1 VKVRAD
7 QDGITVPPRTAG
19 AFDVLFDGEP
29 VWSFTVDGSNQ
40 LRSHL
45 VRWPRAMR
53 RWLDGYADIRLREV
67 GPADATEP
75 REIDLGRVRFGSG
88 EGEIRFVDGQGRP
101 VVIDK
106 WGIMQRP
113 FSSRGAEV
121 TDALGERTRQVIE
134 ILREDCGIDAW
145 LAFGTLLGAA
155 RGGKAIG
162 HDSDSDLLYLS
173 ERETPAEINVEI
185 YGIQRAFARRGLAT
199 TLKSGSFVT
208 VLFPGPDG
216 APLGIDVYSC
226 FYVDGVL
233 HETATLRAPIPRE
246 AILPLTTMEYEG
258 LQLPAPADP
267 ATLLTAS
274 YGPGWRVPD
283 PSFRHE
289 PDKGTVARF
298 EGWFGNMMTARR
310 GWESWWN
317 EHKELTPASELAE
330 RVLAD
335 HREPVSVVEIGA
347 GNGSDAVALGEH
359 GHRVNAY
366 DFARHS
372 FGAANRLTRSHGLPI
387 RFGVSN
393 LYDLR
398 DTMTLGALQRRRPRP
413 PTVFLARFVL
423 GSFHARGQE
432 AFWRLLA
439 TCLRGGGRAYLEF
452 TDEDDPDR
460 GNPQRLYP
468 LRFLVDPDDVRTQ
481 IERAGGRVVLADRQ
495 TRPAPDGG
503 RHRPSWHLVADWA

>member
-1 VKVRAD
+1 MKVRAD

-19 AFDVLFDGEP
+19 AFDVLFDHEP

-40 LRSHL
+40 LRRHL

-53 RWLDGYADIRLREV
+53 RWLDGYADITLREV
-67 GPADATEP
+67 GPAGETEP
-75 REIDLGRVRFGSG
+75 REIDLGRIRFGSG
-88 EGEIRFVDGQGRP
+88 EGQIRLVDGQDRP

-113 FSSRGAEV
+113 FSSRGSEV

-134 ILREDCGIDAW
+134 VLREECGIDAW

-155 RGGKAIG
+155 RAGKAIG

-173 ERETPAEINVEI
+173 EKETPAEINAEI
-185 YGIQRAFARRGLAT
+185 YGIQRAFSRRCRRPLSSQAASSRCSSRGRTAPRSGSMSTVLLRRRGAARDRHAARADPARGDPAADDDGVRGV
-199 TLKSGSFVT
+199 SGS
-208 VLFPGPDG
+208 
-216 APLGIDVYSC
+216 
-226 FYVDGVL
+226 
-233 HETATLRAPIPRE
+233 
-246 AILPLTTMEYEG
+246 
-258 LQLPAPADP
+258 PAPADP
-267 ATLLTAS
+267 ATLLAAS
-274 YGPGWRVPD
+274 YGPGWQVPD

-289 PDKGTVARF
+289 PDNGTIARF
-298 EGWFGNMMTARR
+298 EGWFGTMTARR
-310 GWESWWN
+310 GWEAWWN
-317 EHKELTPASELAE
+317 EHKELNPRLRALAQ

-335 HREPVSVVEIGA
+335 HPEPVSVFEIGA
-347 GNGSDAVALGEH
+347 GNGSDAVALGEQ

-372 FGAANRLTRSHGLPI
+372 FGAATRHTRAQGLPI

-398 DTMTLGALQRRRPRP
+398 DAMTLGALQVRRPRP

-460 GNPQRLYP
+460 ANPQRRY
-468 LRFLVDPDDVRTQ
+468 LRSGSWSNDDVRARV
-481 IERAGGRVVLADRQ
+481 ERAGGRIVLADRQ

-503 RHRPSWHLVADWA
+503 RHCPSWHLVAEWA